1 MTRSAGYD
9 DSLFPVLER
18 LEPGNFWFRSRNRL
32 IVWAVRTYVP
42 GARSFL
48 EVGCGTGFVMT
59 ALDAE
64 IPELALT
71 GVELS
76 HTGLEIAQRRLPNA
90 TLLELDARALPYDS
104 EFDVVAALDVL
115 EHIPED
121 RAVLENMARAVRPGG
136 TVLVSVPQHP
146 RLWSAADDVAM
157 HERRYTRKGLVEKV
171 TAAGLV
177 PVRVTSFTSLLLPL
191 MALSRLRNRKA
202 VDYDFESE
210 FRLSPRIQRVFEQVM
225 NLERRAIERGV
236 CFPAG
241 GSLFV
246 VARRP
251 APTMSG
257 GR

>member
-1 MTRSAGYD
+1 
-9 DSLFPVLER
+9 
-18 LEPGNFWFRSRNRL
+18 
-32 IVWAVRTYVP
+32 
-42 GARSFL
+42 
-48 EVGCGTGFVMT
+48 MT
-59 ALDAE
+59 ALAE
-64 IPELALT
+64 QIPELALT

-76 HTGLEIAQRRLPNA
+76 REGLAIAQRRLPNA
-90 TLLELDARALPYDS
+90 TLLELDARALPFDA
-104 EFDVVAALDVL
+104 EFDIVAALDVL

-146 RLWSAADDVAM
+146 RLWSAADDVAR
-157 HERRYTRKGLVEKV
+157 HERRYTREGLVEKV
-171 TAAGLV
+171 TAAGLA

-225 NLERRAIERGV
+225 NLERCAIARGV
-236 CFPAG
+236 SFPAG
-241 GSLFV
+241 GSLFI
-246 VARRP
+246 VAKRR